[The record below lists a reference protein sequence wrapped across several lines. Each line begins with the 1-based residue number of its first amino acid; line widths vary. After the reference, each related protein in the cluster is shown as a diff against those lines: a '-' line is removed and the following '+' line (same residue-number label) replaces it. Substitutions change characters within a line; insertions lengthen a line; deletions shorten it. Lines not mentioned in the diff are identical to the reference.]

1 MLKVLN
7 LRCIMKAAVLYEKEK
22 MKVTNMDFPSPDYPI
37 VVRIKACG
45 ICISDIKA
53 YQNGG
58 SHYIKLPAVLG
69 HEYSGTIQ
77 NIPIEIT
84 DFQQGDRV
92 SVVHAINCGCCY
104 YCQVGAFE
112 LCENKQRASNGGFSE
127 LVGLKLNNY
136 PLALLKIPDSLSWE
150 ESTFL
155 EPLAC
160 CIASLEKCNI
170 GFGDTVVIIGAGVM
184 GQLLQQLCLLRGAA
198 KVMVSEIE
206 PFRRNIALK
215 MGASVIDPKTENLF
229 NIIKQY
235 TNNCGVDLV
244 INTVFQQDIID
255 KGFSLIKK
263 QGTLFLFASAPE
275 NRKNILIN
283 SDLIHYQQIKI
294 LGTSAYQP
302 IHFRKALALLKER
315 RIKVKP
321 LITSIR
327 PLNEIN
333 EAFRKYNQPEH
344 LKIIIKI

>member
-1 MLKVLN
+1 VNSK
-7 LRCIMKAAVLYEKEK
+7 MKAAMLYEKEK
-22 MKVTNMDFPSPDYPI
+22 MEVTEVSSPAELYPI
-37 VVRIKACG
+37 VVKIAACG
-45 ICISDIKA
+45 ICISDIKT

-58 SHYIKLPAVLG
+58 SHYIKLPAILG
-69 HEYSGTIQ
+69 HEYVGTI
-77 NIPIEIT
+77 NNAPTEIKE
-84 DFQQGDRV
+84 FRPGDRV
-92 SVVHAINCGCCY
+92 AVVHAINCGYCY
-104 YCQVGAFE
+104 YCQHGAFE
-112 LCENKQRASNGGFSE
+112 LCENKQRASNGGFAE

-170 GFGDTVVIIGAGVM
+170 GFGDTVGIIGAGVM

-215 MGASVIDPKTENLF
+215 MGANVIDSKKDNLLD
-229 NIIKQY
+229 IIKEY
-235 TNNCGVDLV
+235 TDNRGVDLL

-275 NRKNILIN
+275 NSKNFLIN

-302 IHFRKALALLKER
+302 VHFRKALALLKEK
-315 RIKVKP
+315 RIKVKT
-321 LITSIR
+321 LITNIR

-333 EAFRKYNQPEH
+333 EAFREYNQPEH